1 MTKWLLRLALLP
13 PVLVLYALEWL
24 VTYIVH
30 SSGML
35 CRFLSGTIFLLV
47 VIGLLTGLG
56 NEEQLVK
63 MFLVGFTAFLLPQIC
78 GVMASGIRLMCSA
91 LRNNIHP

>member
-1 MTKWLLRLALLP
+1 MTKWFLRLALIP
-13 PVLVLYALEWL
+13 PVLVIYALEWL
-24 VTYIVH
+24 ATYIVH
-30 SSGML
+30 FSGML
-35 CRFLSGTIFLLV
+35 CRFLSGMIFLLV

-78 GVMASGIRLMCSA
+78 GVMASGIRLMSSA